1 MDQKTNI
8 MKAIKLLSLAVC
20 AFAFVTTSPLSAAD
34 DKKACC
40 EATVDAGKKCDH
52 KCCQKASEA
61 GKVCKKCH
69 KSEDK
74 K

>member
-1 MDQKTNI
+1 MQKWLLCI
-8 MKAIKLLSLAVC
+8 MILCLGFFL
-20 AFAFVTTSPLSAAD
+20 P
-34 DKKACC
+34 
-40 EATVDAGKKCDH
+40 TVDAGKKCDH

>member
-1 MDQKTNI
+1 
-8 MKAIKLLSLAVC
+8 MKVIKLLSVAVC
-20 AFAFVTTSPLSAAD
+20 AFAFVTTSPISAQAAD
-34 DKKACC
+34 SKKACC

>member
-1 MDQKTNI
+1 
-8 MKAIKLLSLAVC
+8 MKVIKLLSVAVC
-20 AFAFVTTSPLSAAD
+20 AFAFVTASPISARAAD

-40 EATVDAGKKCDH
+40 EATVEAGKKCDH

-74 K
+74 DKK